1 MPLQGVP
8 APSHRADAGFLQGLS
23 RFDCRRFGKEHAHP
37 SRIGILVD
45 QRRRGP
51 GMAGPAMTY
60 SMVDYAD
67 VQGLVRFGYGRM
79 TSAFYALVR
88 VKNKATA
95 KAWLRS
101 APITTAVAQKPLPK
115 TALNVA
121 LTAPGL
127 KALDLAK
134 PVIACCAREFH
145 HGMSSKS
152 YRRRLLGDVKRNDP
166 KLWDWGG
173 LVSEPHLLVMFF
185 GEPEYFDSFVQSIKG
200 DTWNDAFEEVIWLG
214 TSNLD
219 GDEPFG
225 FADGLSQPELDWE
238 EQRQTPCKQLEYTNV
253 VALGE
258 FLLGYRNEY
267 GKITDRPLLDPDAAN
282 AELLPAV
289 DMPEK
294 KDLGRNGTYLVMRQ
308 LEQDVRRLWQFLY
321 EQAGGN
327 LAQAAQLG
335 AKMVGRTQAGDPLV
349 PIQTEPIAGTDP
361 GTVKQ
366 NQFTYEADPAGTRC
380 PFGAHIRRTNPRNSD
395 FPERRPSALR
405 RLIIILGFGRKG
417 FYDDL
422 TSSVRFHRILRR
434 GREYGSELLP
444 EDAVQP
450 APPNESPRGLHF
462 ICLNA
467 NISRQFEFLQ
477 SAWIA
482 STKFS
487 GLTRESDP
495 LLGNR
500 QSLPGCPITGNFT
513 MPESGSLPRPVSNLP
528 QFVTVRGGAYFFLP
542 SLRALRYFAG
552 T

>member
-1 MPLQGVP
+1 
-8 APSHRADAGFLQGLS
+8 
-23 RFDCRRFGKEHAHP
+23 
-37 SRIGILVD
+37 
-45 QRRRGP
+45 
-51 GMAGPAMTY
+51 MTY
-60 SMVDYAD
+60 SLVDYAD

-79 TSAFYALVR
+79 TRASYALMR
-88 VKNKATA
+88 VKDVPSA
-95 KAWLRS
+95 KAWLRA
-101 APITTAVAQKPLPK
+101 APVTNAVQQKPPPTTALQIAF
-115 TALNVA
+115 
-121 LTAPGL
+121 TAPGL
-127 KALDLAK
+127 TKLGLPNSVMK
-134 PVIACCAREFH
+134 GFSREFH

-152 YRRRLLGDVKRNDP
+152 YRRRFLGDVKHNDP
-166 KLWDWGG
+166 ERWDWGG
-173 LVSEPHLLVMFF
+173 PGREPHLLVMFF
-185 GEPEYFDSFVQSIKG
+185 AEPEYFDSFVQSTKG
-200 DTWNDAFEEVIWLG
+200 NTWNDAFEEAIWLG

-225 FADGLSQPELDWE
+225 FADGISQPDIDWD

-289 DMPEK
+289 DAPEK
-294 KDLGRNGTYLVMRQ
+294 KDLGRNGTYLVFRQ
-308 LEQDVRRLWQFLY
+308 LEQDVRKFWQFLY
-321 EQAGGN
+321 ENAGGN
-327 LAQAAQLG
+327 LAEASQLG
-335 AKMVGRTQAGDPLV
+335 AKMVGRTRAGDPLV
-349 PIQTEPIAGTDP
+349 PIQAEPIAGTDP
-361 GTVKQ
+361 RTIQQ

-380 PFGAHIRRTNPRNSD
+380 PFGAHVRRTNPRNSD

-422 TSSVRFHRILRR
+422 ISSVRFHRILRR

-450 APPNESPRGLHF
+450 AQPNESRGLHF

-467 NISRQFEFLQ
+467 SISRQFEFLQ

-487 GLTRESDP
+487 GVTGESDP

-500 QSLPGCPITGNFT
+500 EPIPGCPVTGGFT
-513 MPESGSLPRPVSNLP
+513 IPGDGTLRRRVSGLP

-542 SLRALRYFAG
+542 SLRALRYFADSG
-552 T
+552 TRGQ